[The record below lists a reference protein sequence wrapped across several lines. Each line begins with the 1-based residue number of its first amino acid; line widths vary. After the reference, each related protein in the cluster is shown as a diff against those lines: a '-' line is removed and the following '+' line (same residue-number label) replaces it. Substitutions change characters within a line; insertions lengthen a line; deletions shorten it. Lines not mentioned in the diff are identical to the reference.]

1 MPEYYFENPHN
12 YKDSEVYREELEEE
26 EKKKQRES
34 ALLAERQRVD
44 KEAAENPVPREE
56 AEESLRES
64 FGFKKQSEPNVE
76 IPEGVD
82 LPDQLPE
89 GFSPVKPGIPLEASE
104 YNQQLL
110 NPKEFGLGENLVEL
124 RNAIAKGGKDAVDGA
139 VTAPERLY
147 SAARG
152 VDIGDDKFNPTWD
165 PMADMPNPMVRT
177 WWGSLVEQ
185 AAHYGTYGAGLV
197 LATKGAVL
205 GLGAT
210 GVGMTSAALAALLS
224 KQHDDHNLSAKIV
237 EARPEFAYI
246 LGELATKDTDHPLL
260 KKFKHIVEEMGMA
273 GTFDKLAG
281 KLFGEKGAEMA
292 IARNQNVTDQ
302 IVEQGKREYD
312 EAIELVQVRDIT
324 DQAGVPGTTATPQR
338 GLVKFRGHMNKPIA
352 DPWQG
357 SPNSTG
363 KPYDIHNQANKIDT
377 EPTASKGS
385 TDSPFTAAQAERM
398 SRENGMTEKVMAE
411 KAREILGDVRYQ
423 RAVREM
429 KKKKLTP
436 RQVFGNSF
444 QRFQEVM
451 GRNVDGMSSDEFWEP
466 IESMLK
472 GRTGG
477 TDSTDY
483 WSTEAMVAGDLI
495 NSALFKQL
503 RDLAQG
509 ALEMKDVVDVFDVDG
524 PMKTIADRLVIGLT
538 EVKKARYMWSET
550 GRRMQLVKDVGEDAA
565 RKQAFESIEN
575 TTRDQINMAIQF
587 IGKSENDKVFE
598 GILEAMSMGNKIEN
612 WTDLDNFM
620 RKKLHSF
627 GSESVLLRELNGLMI
642 NSILSSVRTGFRA
655 LSGTGQVMVLQ
666 PMSKALGNLPQAA
679 FQGAKRDEIRAA
691 AANLNAT
698 MQILPE
704 AFTVFRKRMDS
715 YWSGDFADMRTRYS
729 ETLND
734 NEAWE
739 AMGQWIDTRGSITDQ
754 AAYGITNAARTLNDS
769 RILSWSPRL
778 LAAYDDTFR
787 FIMARA
793 NARERATLKALS
805 MKRAGEIYDVD
816 ISDIK
821 NLESKFYDELLDAD
835 GNIDL
840 SKNGFLERSY
850 KEATMTQDLEGI
862 AKSIDTIMNKMPL
875 ARPFYLFARTSVNGL
890 NVAYKHTPIIGALN
904 KKNLAI
910 LRADP
915 NNLKSLAKY
924 GIETI
929 DDLNA
934 ERALVKGRQAM
945 GTVVTIQG
953 VNMWQSGNL
962 TGNGPADPST
972 RAAWIA
978 AGWRPR
984 SIKIGGVWV
993 SHEIFEPFSLIL
1005 TTICDIGDNQELM
1018 GERWVENKLG
1028 LQATAI
1034 AGAVSSKSYME
1045 GINQL
1050 VDLVN
1055 GEPGSQGKIVGG
1067 IINNAVP
1074 LASLRSDFGKL
1085 ITPYQRE
1092 LHNDLLRG
1100 TADAIRNRNLLTE
1113 QIAERKLG
1121 GITPALPAK
1130 YDVLNGQPLK
1140 DYQFWQRA
1148 INAVLPINL
1157 SIDNSSPGRTL
1168 FLESGYD
1175 KRLSVMTAPDGSGTS
1190 LRNYPQARSEYM
1202 KYMGLLRDRETGRN
1216 LEEDLNE
1223 LAKRPDVQAS
1233 VQDMERNRANGNT
1246 EPDPMQAYKHLTLID
1261 NAIKAAQ
1268 DRAWAKVKDTEAGM
1282 EAIQN
1287 RERIDREERR
1297 IRSEQATVPEIIES
1311 TKYA

>member
-26 EKKKQRES
+26 EKKKQREL
-34 ALLAERQRVD
+34 ALAKERERIS
-44 KEAAENPVPREE
+44 KLAAENPVPREE
-56 AEESLRES
+56 AEASLRES
-64 FGFKKQSEPNVE
+64 FGSKQPEPKVKV
-76 IPEGVD
+76 PEGVD
-82 LPDQLPE
+82 LPDVLPE
-89 GFSPVKPGIPLEASE
+89 GFTPVKSGIPLEAAE
-104 YNQQLL
+104 YNQQLKD
-110 NPKEFGLGENLVEL
+110 PKEFGLGENLVEL
-124 RNAIAKGGKDAVDGA
+124 RNAIAKGGLDAVDGA
-139 VTAPERLY
+139 VTAPERLTD
-147 SAARG
+147 AARG
-152 VDIGDDKFNPTWD
+152 IDIGDDKYKPDWD
-165 PMADMPNPMVRT
+165 PMADRPNPMVRT

-185 AAHYGTYGAGLV
+185 ASHYGTYGAGLV
-197 LATKGAVL
+197 LGTKGAVV
-205 GLGAT
+205 GLGAM

-224 KQHDDHNLSAKIV
+224 KQHDDHNLSGKIV

-246 LGELATKDTDHPLL
+246 LGALATKDTDHPLL
-260 KKFKHIVEEMGMA
+260 KKFKHMVEEMGMA

-302 IVEQGKREYD
+302 IIEQGRREYD

-324 DQAGVPGTTATPQR
+324 DQVALPGAAAKPKKPV
-338 GLVKFRGHMNKPIA
+338 VKFRAHMNKPIA

-377 EPTASKGS
+377 DPTASKGS
-385 TDSPFTAAQAERM
+385 TDSPFTAAQSERM
-398 SRENGMTEKVMAE
+398 SRENGMTDEVMSDL
-411 KAREILGDVRYQ
+411 AREMLGDVRYA

-436 RQVFGNSF
+436 RQVFGGAY

-477 TDSTDY
+477 TDSVDY

-503 RDLAQG
+503 RDLSQG
-509 ALEMKDVVDVFDVDG
+509 VLEMKDVVDVFDVDG

-538 EVKKARYMWSET
+538 QVKKARYMWSET
-550 GRRMQLVKDVGEDAA
+550 GRRMQLVKDVGEEAA
-565 RKQAFESIEN
+565 RKQAFETIEN

-587 IGKSENDKVFE
+587 IGKSENEKIFE

-627 GSESVLLRELNGLMI
+627 GSESVLLRELNGVMI

-655 LSGTGQVMVLQ
+655 ASGTGQVMVLQ
-666 PMSKALGNLPQAA
+666 PLSKALGNLPQAA
-679 FQGAKRDEIRAA
+679 FQGSKRDEIRAA

-698 MQILPE
+698 IQIIPE

-729 ETLND
+729 ETFND
-734 NEAWE
+734 DEAWE
-739 AMGQWIDTRGSITDQ
+739 AMGQWINTRGNIADQ
-754 AAYGITNAARTLNDS
+754 AAYGITNSARWLNDR

-821 NLESKFYDELLDAD
+821 NLESKFYNELLDAD

-840 SKNGFLERSY
+840 SKNGFLEKSY

-862 AKSIDTIMNKMPL
+862 AKSIDMIMNKIPM

-890 NVAYKHTPIIGALN
+890 NLAYKHTPIIGALN
-904 KKNLAI
+904 KKNFDI
-910 LRADP
+910 LMADP

-934 ERALVKGRQAM
+934 EKALVKGRQAM
-945 GTVVTIQG
+945 GTAVTLMG
-953 VNMWQSGNL
+953 VQKYQAGEL
-962 TGNGPADPST
+962 TGNGPADPSI
-972 RAAWIA
+972 RAAWVA

-984 SIKIGGVWV
+984 SVKIGGVWV

-1005 TTICDIGDNQELM
+1005 TTMADIGDNQDLM
-1018 GERWVENKLG
+1018 GERWVENKYG

-1050 VDLVN
+1050 VDLFN
-1055 GEPGSQGKIVGG
+1055 GEPGSMGKVIGG
-1067 IINNAVP
+1067 ILNNTVP

-1092 LHNDLLRG
+1092 LHDDLARG

-1113 QIAERKLG
+1113 QIADRP
-1121 GITPALPAK
+1121 GISQELPIK
-1130 YDVLNGQPLK
+1130 YDVLNGNPLK

-1190 LRNYPQARSEYM
+1190 LRNYPRARSEYM
-1202 KYMGLLRDRETGRN
+1202 KYMGLLRDSQTGRN
-1216 LEEDLNE
+1216 LEEDLNT
-1223 LAKRPDVQAS
+1223 LAERPDVQAS
-1233 VQDMERNRANGNT
+1233 VQDMERNRANGIT
-1246 EPDPMQAYKHLTLID
+1246 EPDPMKAYKHLTLID
-1261 NAIKAAQ
+1261 NAIRAAQ
-1268 DRAWAKVKDTEAGM
+1268 SRAWQEVKDTEAGM

-1287 RERIDREERR
+1287 RERIEKEERK

>member
-12 YKDSEVYREELEEE
+12 YKDSQVYREELEEE
-26 EKKKQRES
+26 E
-34 ALLAERQRVD
+34 ERQRVA
-44 KEAAENPVPREE
+44 KEAAENPVSREE
-56 AEESLRES
+56 AKESLRES
-64 FGFKKQSEPNVE
+64 FGSKQPESKPE
-76 IPEGVD
+76 IELPEGVE
-82 LPDQLPE
+82 LPDELPE
-89 GFSPVKPGIPLEASE
+89 DFSYIKPGVPGAAA
-104 YNQQLL
+104 YYHQQLKD
-110 NPKEFGLGENLVEL
+110 PKEFGLGENLAEL
-124 RNAIAKGGKDAVDGA
+124 HNAIAKGGMDAADGA
-139 VTAPERLY
+139 ITAPERLLDA
-147 SAARG
+147 SRG
-152 VDIGDDKFNPTWD
+152 IDIGDEEYKPDWD
-165 PMADMPNPMVRT
+165 PMADLPTPMVRT

-185 AAHYGTYGAGLV
+185 VAHYGTYGAGLV

-205 GLGAT
+205 GLGAVGT
-210 GVGMTSAALAALLS
+210 GMTSAGLAALLS
-224 KQHDDHNLSAKIV
+224 KQHDGHNLSGKIV
-237 EARPEFAYI
+237 EQRPEFAYI
-246 LGELATKDTDHPLL
+246 LGALATKDTDHPLL
-260 KKFKHIVEEMGMA
+260 KKFKNIVEEMGMA
-273 GTFDKLAG
+273 GAFDKLVG

-302 IVEQGKREYD
+302 IVEQGRREYD
-312 EAIELVQVRDIT
+312 EAIELVRVRDIT
-324 DQAGVPGTTATPQR
+324 DQAALPGTATPQ
-338 GLVKFRGHMNKPIA
+338 LPVVKFRAHMNKPIA
-352 DPWQG
+352 DAWQG

-377 EPTASKGS
+377 DPTASKGS
-385 TDSPFTAAQAERM
+385 TDSPFTVAQAERM

-477 TDSTDY
+477 TDSMDY

-509 ALEMKDVVDVFDVDG
+509 A
-524 PMKTIADRLVIGLT
+524 
-538 EVKKARYMWSET
+538 
-550 GRRMQLVKDVGEDAA
+550 
-565 RKQAFESIEN
+565 KQAFETIEN

-587 IGKSENDKVFE
+587 IGKSKNDKIFE

-620 RKKLHSF
+620 RKKLHSIS
-627 GSESVLLRELNGLMI
+627 SESVLLRELNGVMI

-666 PMSKALGNLPQAA
+666 PMSRALGNLPQAA
-679 FQGAKRDEIRAA
+679 FQGAKRDEIRASL
-691 AANLNAT
+691 ANLNAT

-715 YWSGDFADMRTRYS
+715 YWSGDFADMRTRYT
-729 ETLND
+729 ETFNND
-734 NEAWE
+734 EAWE
-739 AMGQWIDTRGSITDQ
+739 AMGQWINTRGNPADQ
-754 AAYGITNAARTLNDS
+754 AAYGITSAARWLNDR

-778 LAAYDDTFR
+778 LAAYDDTFK

-793 NARERATLKALS
+793 NARERATLRALS
-805 MKRAGEIYDVD
+805 MKRSGELYDVD

-821 NLESKFYDELLDAD
+821 NLEAKFNSELLDAD

-840 SKNGFLERSY
+840 SKNGYLEKAY

-862 AKSIDTIMNKMPL
+862 AKSIDTVMNKIPL

-890 NVAYKHTPIIGALN
+890 SLAYKHTPLIGALN
-904 KKNLAI
+904 RKNFDIAF
-910 LRADP
+910 ADP
-915 NNLKSLAKY
+915 NNLKALAKY

-945 GTVVTIQG
+945 GTVVTAMG
-953 VNMWQSGNL
+953 VTMWQSGNL
-962 TGNGPADPST
+962 TGNGPADPSV

-993 SHEIFEPFSLIL
+993 SHEILEPFSLIL
-1005 TTICDIGDNQELM
+1005 TTICDIGDNQDLM
-1018 GERWVENKLG
+1018 GERWVENKLS

-1045 GINQL
+1045 GVNQL
-1050 VDLVN
+1050 VDLIN
-1055 GEPGSQGKIVGG
+1055 GEPGSGVKIVGG
-1067 IINNAVP
+1067 ILNNAVP

-1100 TADAIRNRNLLTE
+1100 TADAIRNRNLVTE

-1121 GITPALPAK
+1121 GITPALPIK
-1130 YDVLNGQPLK
+1130 YDVLNGKPLK

-1157 SIDNSSPGRTL
+1157 SIDNTSPGRTL
-1168 FLESGYD
+1168 FLDSGYD
-1175 KRLSVMTAPDGSGTS
+1175 KRLSVMTAPDGSSTS
-1190 LRNYPQARSEYM
+1190 LRNYPQARSLYM
-1202 KYMGLLRDRETGRN
+1202 RYMGELRDRVTGRN
-1216 LEEDLNE
+1216 LEDDLNE

-1233 VQDMERNRANGNT
+1233 VQDMERNRASGNT
-1246 EPDPMQAYKHLTLID
+1246 EPDPMKAYKHLKLID
-1261 NAIKAAQ
+1261 NVIKEAQ
-1268 DRAWAKVKDTEAGM
+1268 NRAWAEVRKTEAGM
-1282 EAIQN
+1282 EAIEN
-1287 RERIDREERR
+1287 RQRIEEEERR

>member
-26 EKKKQRES
+26 EKKKQREL
-34 ALLAERQRVD
+34 ALTKERERIS
-44 KEAAENPVPREE
+44 KLAAENPVPREE

-64 FGFKKQSEPNVE
+64 FGFKKQSEPNVQT
-76 IPEGVD
+76 PEGVD
-82 LPDQLPE
+82 LPDVLPE
-89 GFSPVKPGIPLEASE
+89 GFTPVKSGIPLEAAE
-104 YNQQLL
+104 YNQQLKD
-110 NPKEFGLGENLVEL
+110 PKEFGLGENLVEL
-124 RNAIAKGGKDAVDGA
+124 RNAIAKGGLDAVDGA
-139 VTAPERLY
+139 VTAPERLTD
-147 SAARG
+147 AARG
-152 VDIGDDKFNPTWD
+152 IDIGDDKYKPDWD
-165 PMADMPNPMVRT
+165 PMADRPNPMVRT

-185 AAHYGTYGAGLV
+185 ASHYGSYGAGLV
-197 LATKGAVL
+197 VGTGGAIV

-224 KQHDDHNLSAKIV
+224 KQHDDHNLSGKIV

-246 LGELATKDTDHPLL
+246 LGALATKDTDHPLL
-260 KKFKHIVEEMGMA
+260 KKFKHMVEEMGMA

-324 DQAGVPGTTATPQR
+324 DQAALPGTATPQKPV
-338 GLVKFRGHMNKPIA
+338 VKFRAHMNKPIA

-377 EPTASKGS
+377 EPTAGKGS

-503 RDLAQG
+503 RDLSQG
-509 ALEMKDVVDVFDVDG
+509 VLEMKDVVDVFDVDG

-565 RKQAFESIEN
+565 RKQAFETIEN

-587 IGKSENDKVFE
+587 IGKSENEKIFE

-627 GSESVLLRELNGLMI
+627 GSESVLLRELNGVMI

-679 FQGAKRDEIRAA
+679 FQGSKRDEIRAA

-698 MQILPE
+698 IQIIPE

-729 ETLND
+729 ETFND
-734 NEAWE
+734 DEAWE
-739 AMGQWIDTRGSITDQ
+739 AMGQWINTRGNIADQ
-754 AAYGITNAARTLNDS
+754 AAYGITNSARWLNDR

-821 NLESKFYDELLDAD
+821 NLESKFYNELLDAD

-862 AKSIDTIMNKMPL
+862 AKSIDTVMNKMPL

-890 NVAYKHTPIIGALN
+890 NLAYKHTPIIGALN
-904 KKNLAI
+904 RKNFDI
-910 LRADP
+910 LMADP

-934 ERALVKGRQAM
+934 EKALVKGRQAM
-945 GTVVTIQG
+945 GTAVTLMG
-953 VNMWQSGNL
+953 VQKYQAGEL
-962 TGNGPADPST
+962 TGNGPADPSV
-972 RAAWIA
+972 RAAWVA

-984 SIKIGGVWV
+984 SVKIGGVWV

-1005 TTICDIGDNQELM
+1005 TTMADIGDNQDLM
-1018 GERWVENKLG
+1018 GEKWVENKLG

-1034 AGAVSSKSYME
+1034 AGAISSKSYME

-1050 VDLVN
+1050 VDLLN

-1157 SIDNSSPGRTL
+1157 SIDTTSPGRTL

-1202 KYMGLLRDRETGRN
+1202 KYMGLLRDRVTGRN

-1223 LAKRPDVQAS
+1223 LAKRRDVQAS

-1246 EPDPMQAYKHLTLID
+1246 EPDPMKAYKHLRLID
-1261 NAIKAAQ
+1261 NAIRAAQ
-1268 DRAWAKVKDTEAGM
+1268 SRAWAKVKDTEAGM

-1287 RERIDREERR
+1287 RERIEKEERR